1 MSRRP
6 GIVVTLV
13 VGALAALVA
22 AGIGFYWFGQ
32 SEPTPWSKPA
42 KVFSD
47 VVHLRYIGSQ
57 CQDDASVDVE
67 EDDDRVILTIRT
79 VVRADSCPDVGV
91 RYNIDAHLDAP
102 VGDRELVDG
111 ACLIPEI
118 APLVT
123 FRTTTRLIRVWLSP
137 DGPGPRIS
145 PTTVASTAAVVNPA
159 LMWSPASAGST
170 T

>member
-1 MSRRP
+1 MTQVSRRQ
-6 GIVVTLV
+6 GIAGTLA

-22 AGIGFYWFGQ
+22 TGAAFYWFGQ

-42 KVFSD
+42 RVDGD

-67 EDDDRVILTIRT
+67 EHDDQVILTIRT
-79 VVRADSCPDVGV
+79 TVRADSCPDVGV

-111 ACLIPEI
+111 ACLVPKFSHYSACSRE
-118 APLVT
+118 
-123 FRTTTRLIRVWLSP
+123 
-137 DGPGPRIS
+137 
-145 PTTVASTAAVVNPA
+145 PTQ
-159 LMWSPASAGST
+159 
-170 T
+170 